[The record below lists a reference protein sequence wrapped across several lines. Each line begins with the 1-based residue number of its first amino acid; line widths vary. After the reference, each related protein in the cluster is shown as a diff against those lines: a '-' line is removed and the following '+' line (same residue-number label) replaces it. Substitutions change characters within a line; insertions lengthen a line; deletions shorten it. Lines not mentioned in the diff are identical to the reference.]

1 MRRQANP
8 LSTTSDS
15 TPLSAL
21 ISPAFYDVHRDIRSG
36 GHTHYWLGGG
46 RGSGKSSFA
55 ALEVICGVMDSPGAN
70 ALCLRKVQRTLR
82 DSVHHQL
89 CWAMGMLGVRK
100 KWKVTLE
107 RMVYRPSGASIVL
120 RGVDRAE
127 KLKSIRPAHGYF
139 RYVWFEELAEFSG
152 MPEIRS
158 ILQSTLRG
166 GCRACCLYTYNPPRS
181 KRNWVNLEAA
191 APAPDTLVHHSD
203 YRSMPESWLGP
214 VFLAGAEALARS
226 RPDVYEHEYLG
237 KATGAGR
244 EVFHNLTL
252 RPIPEAE
259 VSTLGALRRG
269 LDFGYASDPSHYIVC
284 TYDTARRRLFLLDE
298 IRLVR
303 ASNAVLA
310 GHILE
315 EMRRRGRGRVCC
327 DSADPRSID
336 DLYLLGIPAYG
347 AKKGPGSVEW
357 GMRFLSGEVEEIVID
372 PARCPYAAKE
382 FSAYEFA
389 PDSHDGILA
398 GYPDRDNHAIDA
410 VRYALEDTIRTRFMR
425 GNHPSHEGS

>member
-1 MRRQANP
+1 MSTTCDPIR
-8 LSTTSDS
+8 LST
-15 TPLSAL
+15 L
-21 ISPAFYDVHRDIRSG
+21 ISPAFYGVHRDIRSG
-36 GHTHYWLGGG
+36 GHTHYWLCGG

-55 ALEVICGVMDSPGAN
+55 AFEVLYGVMHSPDAN
-70 ALCLRKVQRTLR
+70 ALCLRKVRRTLR
-82 DSVHHQL
+82 DSVYHQL

-100 KWKVTLE
+100 RWDVTLE
-107 RMVYRPSGASIVL
+107 RMVYRPNGASIVL
-120 RGVDRAE
+120 RGVDHAE
-127 KLKSIRPAHGYF
+127 KVKSIRPARGYF

-152 MPEIRS
+152 MAEIRS

-166 GCRACCLYTYNPPRS
+166 GRHACCLYTYNPPRS
-181 KRNWVNLEAA
+181 KQSWVNLEAA
-191 APAPDTLVHHSD
+191 SPTPDTLVHHSD

-214 VFLAGAEALARS
+214 AFLAGAEAIARS

-237 KATGAGR
+237 KVTGTGR

-252 RPIPEAE
+252 RPIPDAE
-259 VSTLGALRRG
+259 CSVLGTLRRG
-269 LDFGYASDPSHYIVC
+269 LDFGYASDPSHYVVC
-284 TYDTARRRLFLLDE
+284 AYDAARRRLFLLDE
-298 IRLVR
+298 TRLVR

-315 EMRRRGRGRVCC
+315 EMRRHGRGRVCC

-336 DLYLLGIPAYG
+336 DLYLLGVPAYG

-357 GMRFLSGEVEEIVID
+357 GMRFLTGEVEEIVID

-389 PDSHDGILA
+389 PDGCDGVLA
-398 GYPDRDNHAIDA
+398 GYPDRNNHAIDA
-410 VRYALEDTIRTRFMR
+410 VRYALEETIRTRFLR
-425 GNHPSHEGS
+425 GKHT